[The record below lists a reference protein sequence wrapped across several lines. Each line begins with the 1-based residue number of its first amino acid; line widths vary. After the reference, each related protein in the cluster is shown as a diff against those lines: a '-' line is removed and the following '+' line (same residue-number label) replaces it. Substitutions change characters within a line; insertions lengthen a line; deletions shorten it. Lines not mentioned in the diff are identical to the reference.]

1 VSDANSPEHGA
12 PTDLEASGSST
23 PSGSDRSDGDAR
35 RGSEPGSV
43 HVLLDPDS
51 TLVVLAGDVDA
62 TLAPDLIDASSDV
75 AEAGNPVRIDTRNVT
90 FMDSTGVSFLAR
102 VAVGTGARPVLLD
115 PPDHVQFLLDIT
127 AIGDLVDVEHTGS
140 RPGAAASA
148 ATGTGT
154 EGDGPQ
160 DDDAA

>member
-1 VSDANSPEHGA
+1 MSDANSPGHGA
-12 PTDLEASGSST
+12 PADVGAAGPPTPAATDAVDRASG
-23 PSGSDRSDGDAR
+23 PS
-35 RGSEPGSV
+35 GSEPGSV

-62 TLAPDLIDASSDV
+62 TLAPELIDASSDV

-90 FMDSTGVSFLAR
+90 FMDSTGISFLAR
-102 VAVGTGARPVLLD
+102 VAVGTGGRPVLLD

-127 AIGDLVDVEHTGS
+127 AIGDLVEVERSQAAGS
-140 RPGAAASA
+140 THGHDA
-148 ATGTGT
+148 
-154 EGDGPQ
+154 GP

>member
-1 VSDANSPEHGA
+1 MSDANSPEHGA

-23 PSGSDRSDGDAR
+23 SSGPDRSGDGDAR

-102 VAVGTGARPVLLD
+102 VAVGTGGRPVLLD

-127 AIGDLVDVEHTGS
+127 AIGDLVDVERTGS
-140 RPGAAASA
+140 GRGAAAGA
-148 ATGTGT
+148 ATGTDT
-154 EGDGPQ
+154 DGPQ